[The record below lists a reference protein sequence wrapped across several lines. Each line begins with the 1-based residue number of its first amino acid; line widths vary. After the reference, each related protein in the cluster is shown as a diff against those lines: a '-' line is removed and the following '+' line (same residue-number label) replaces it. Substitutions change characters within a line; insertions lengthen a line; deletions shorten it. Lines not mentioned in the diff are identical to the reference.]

1 MAPVWLVGC
10 WWVAD
15 GWLVGGLWLAD
26 GWLVVCWWFAGG
38 WLVCSIIVIPYD
50 MFAEELVNIIT
61 ITTE

>member
-1 MAPVWLVGC
+1 MGG
-10 WWVAD
+10 WWVA
-15 GWLVGGLWLAD
+15 GGF
-26 GWLVVCWWFAGG
+26 LVVCWWLAGG